1 MAMAAKKRKYNDNYL
16 ELGFTSITIGG
27 IQKPQ
32 CVICHKVLTA
42 DSMRP
47 NKLKAHLE
55 SVHPTYVHK
64 DLRSLQH
71 LERSLKAARFDSTGI
86 FQQQNEAAL
95 AASYEISQ
103 TIAKAKK
110 PHTIG
115 ETLIAPCV
123 EIIVKRMLGE
133 DHSKKVAQV
142 SLSNTTIQRRI
153 LHLDEDIEDQVVAA
167 INKSPVFAIQ
177 LDESTD
183 VESLSQLISYVR
195 YIDHDNMKTEFLF
208 CKPLKTTARADDIF
222 DIINIYF
229 QSHNI
234 DWKKLVFCTTD
245 GAPAMMGKKTG
256 VITRAKNMSPDMIG
270 NHCWLHRQVLSS
282 KAMPEELSAVFN
294 KVTETINAIKSSAT
308 NSRLFTQLCQDNEA
322 EYERLLYFTAVRWLS
337 RGKAVLRVFEFRSEI
352 ADFLDYKGH
361 RLGYCFK
368 DSDFVAKVAYL
379 TDIFSAL
386 NTINKSLQGRNITMF
401 EVSDKL
407 TAFFEKLKLWQR
419 RVDRG
424 QLEHFQHL
432 QHYLESEKLECTF
445 RYLISEHIEIL
456 KTHLI
461 ILNYFDDD
469 FEMFKIKQWVQ
480 FPFVQSTADHID
492 DDQFSLKEEYISLRA
507 DSSLKIEFDQVPL
520 AEFWIAR
527 LGEYPLLAKEAVKL
541 LVGFPTSWEC
551 EVAK

>member
-1 MAMAAKKRKYNDNYL
+1 M
-16 ELGFTSITIGG
+16 
-27 IQKPQ
+27 
-32 CVICHKVLTA
+32 ICHKVLTA

-71 LERSLKAARFDSTGI
+71 LERSLKAARFDSTGR

-115 ETLIAPCV
+115 ETPIAPCV

-142 SLSNTTIQRRI
+142 SLSNSTIQRRL

-208 CKPLKTTARADDIF
+208 C
-222 DIINIYF
+222 
-229 QSHNI
+229 S
-234 DWKKLVFCTTD
+234 
-245 GAPAMMGKKTG
+245 
-256 VITRAKNMSPDMIG
+256 
-270 NHCWLHRQVLSS
+270 
-282 KAMPEELSAVFN
+282 
-294 KVTETINAIKSSAT
+294 
-308 NSRLFTQLCQDNEA
+308 LFTQLCQDNEA
-322 EYERLLYFTAVRWLS
+322 EYERLLSFTAVRWLS
-337 RGKAVLRVFEFRSEI
+337 RGKAVLRVFELRSEI

-456 KTHLI
+456 NKHLK
-461 ILNYFDDD
+461 NYFDDD

-507 DSSLKIEFDQVPL
+507 HSSLKIEFDQVPL

-527 LGEYPLLAKEAVKL
+527 LGEYPLLVKEAVKL

-551 EVAK
+551 EVAFSQMSVIKTKNRNRLNVEPDIRVALSSTSPRIDYIVKNKIKQAHPSH